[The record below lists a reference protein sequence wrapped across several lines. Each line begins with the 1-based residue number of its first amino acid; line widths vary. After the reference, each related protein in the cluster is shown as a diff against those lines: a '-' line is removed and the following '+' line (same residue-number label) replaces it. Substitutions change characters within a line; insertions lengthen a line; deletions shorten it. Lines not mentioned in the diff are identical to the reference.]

1 MEEGNDG
8 PVHLRPLQELVIS
21 LQQLC
26 LKNHGTKVSIGD
38 IVKMLGPR
46 SFAPLVLAVG
56 LIGITP
62 LDSIPTLPTTFGV
75 IILLTVGQM
84 LIGQKSLWLPD
95 IIARRAVKA
104 DRLKSALDWLKPHA
118 ARADKWLG
126 VRLRFFTQG
135 VFLLAVAVCCAILA
149 ALMPMLE
156 LVPLISTVPSLA
168 FTAFGIALLMHDGV
182 AAVAGFL
189 FTALTLALV
198 VEVFRLP
205 F

>member
-1 MEEGNDG
+1 MQEAAGAH
-8 PVHLRPLQELVIS
+8 PRTLQGLVIS

-38 IVKMLGPR
+38 IVGMLGPR

-62 LDSIPTLPTTFGV
+62 LDSIPTLPTTFG
-75 IILLTVGQM
+75 IIIFLTVGQM
-84 LIGQKSLWLPD
+84 LTGRHALWLPGFV
-95 IIARRAVKA
+95 ARRAVKA
-104 DRLKSALDWLKPHA
+104 DRLKSALDWLRPHA
-118 ARADKWLG
+118 AQADKWLG
-126 VRLRFFTQG
+126 VRLKLLTQG
-135 VFLLAVAVCCAILA
+135 VFLLAIANCCAVLA

-168 FTAFGIALLMHDGV
+168 FTAFGVALLMHDGV
-182 AAVAGFL
+182 AALASFL
-189 FTALTLALV
+189 FTALTLVLILQI
-198 VEVFRLP
+198 FLLP